1 MAEITIT
8 AADSASAM
16 EEIALKLGPDAY
28 ILSTKRD
35 GNKVVMVATDNT
47 SNYQSSDIK
56 PFVLK
61 PENRVVE
68 FSSILKKYTD
78 APDKIYLEKHQ
89 KGNIQSKVES
99 VHDEI
104 LQDLHKNI
112 DKLAVLISN
121 KKETA
126 PFTAEEKLRLVGLS
140 NHALQKIK
148 LGDNKNNLED
158 LAAQLSN
165 TFVANASSLIYD
177 TQLLIVAGRRGV
189 GKTRFI
195 EKFKL
200 WLNSAGEN
208 LSVTEFS
215 ALDAAVSSV
224 TSINWG
230 DQGYIPRRNGLAIVE
245 VEYFDGLDSY
255 LEMLAKTFP
264 DIRYKILNVER
275 VGLSRNYVLKNCR
288 KPVSDQEYLVLT
300 KLDQC
305 DLSLDEI
312 SAYLELGLR
321 CCFFTGNIQDCIGI
335 YPAKVA
341 HLKQHI
347 LEVAKTES
355 TH

>member
-8 AADSASAM
+8 AVDSASAM
-16 EEIALKLGPDAY
+16 EEIALKLGPEAY
-28 ILSTKRD
+28 ILSTKRN
-35 GNKVVMVATDNT
+35 GNKVVMVATDDA
-47 SNYQSSDIK
+47 SNYQTSSIK

-61 PENRVVE
+61 QENRVVE
-68 FSSILKKYTD
+68 FSSILKKYTS
-78 APDKIYLEKHQ
+78 APDEIYLEKDQ
-89 KGNIQSKVES
+89 KRNTNSKVEA
-99 VHDEI
+99 VHDKIFE
-104 LQDLHKNI
+104 DLHKNI

-121 KKETA
+121 KKKTSQ
-126 PFTAEEKLRLVGLS
+126 FTAEEKLRLVGLS
-140 NHALQKIK
+140 NHALKK
-148 LGDNKNNLED
+148 LKLDNNNNNLED
-158 LAAQLSN
+158 LTDQLSN
-165 TFVANASSLIYD
+165 AFVANTSSLIND
-177 TQLLIVAGRRGV
+177 TQLVIVAGRRGV

-200 WLNSAGEN
+200 WLNSVGEN
-208 LSVTEFS
+208 LSVTEFA

-224 TSINWG
+224 TLSNVR
-230 DQGYIPRRNGLAIVE
+230 DQQYIQTRKGLAIVE

-255 LEMLAKTFP
+255 LEMLDKTFP
-264 DIRYKILNVER
+264 GIRYKILNVER
-275 VGLSRNYVLKNCR
+275 VGLSRNYVLRNCR

-341 HLKQHI
+341 HLKHHI
-347 LEVAKTES
+347 LEVAKNES